1 MKVAIVHDYL
11 NQAGGAER
19 VVAVLH
25 RMYPDAPIFTT
36 LFDPD
41 AVGEPLASADVRVS
55 WMQRLPLWRTY
66 FKAYLPLYPFAVR
79 SFDLR
84 GYDLIISSSSAWAKG
99 VRVPPGAVHVCY
111 CYTPMRWAWSFD
123 TYVRRSELGLIAREA
138 ARRVMGALRRWDVR
152 AAASVNQFI
161 AISTDVAR
169 RIKSSYGR
177 DSVVVFPPVD
187 VTRFQATREPEDF
200 FLVVSRLNSYKRI
213 DLAVAACTARGLPL
227 VVVGEGPDRG
237 KLEAMA
243 GPTVRFAG
251 RLPDAEVTE
260 LFAQC
265 RAFILPGMED
275 FGLTPLEAN
284 AAGRPVVAF
293 AAGGAL
299 DTVRDGG
306 TGVLFRNATSASLAD
321 ALGAVSAR
329 TWDPA
334 LLRAHAESF
343 AEYKVY
349 KLFEYRSSVLW
360 YSSQPGEQVLREW
373 LTLGDDGS
381 GARRRGRD
389 PR

>member
-169 RIKSSYGR
+169 RIRSSYER

-213 DLAVAACTARGLPL
+213 DLAVKACAAMGAPL
-227 VVVGEGPDRG
+227 IVVGDGPDRAA
-237 KLEAMA
+237 LERGA
-243 GPTVRFAG
+243 GPSVRFMG
-251 RLPDAEVTE
+251 RLPDADVTA
-260 LFAQC
+260 LFERC

-293 AAGGAL
+293 GAGGVL
-299 DTVRDGG
+299 DTVRDGE
-306 TGVLFRNATSASLAD
+306 TGILFHEQTTDAVRSALT
-321 ALGAVSAR
+321 AVTAR
-329 TWDPA
+329 SWDPSA
-334 LLRAHAESF
+334 LRAHAEEF
-343 AEYKVY
+343 AE
-349 KLFEYRSSVLW
+349 SVFVDRFREVIRLAL
-360 YSSQPGEQVLREW
+360 QVGADRVRE
-373 LTLGDDGS
+373 
-381 GARRRGRD
+381 
-389 PR
+389 